1 MLKIMTNIK
10 IEKAVEKIVKDEND
24 PESMEL
30 MAKSV
35 IQISD
40 AFDEIQ
46 KNGMLKQ
53 RTIILLLHDLIG
65 VNKINKTQIALV
77 LDNLPRLKAWYI
89 KDTK

>member
-1 MLKIMTNIK
+1 MSKPII
-10 IEKAVEKIVKDEND
+10 KIVKDEND
-24 PESMEL
+24 PEPMEL

-40 AFDEIQ
+40 AFEEIQ

-65 VNKINKTQIALV
+65 ASKINKTQIALV
-77 LDNLPRLKAWYI
+77 LDNLPRLKAWYV
-89 KDTK
+89 K